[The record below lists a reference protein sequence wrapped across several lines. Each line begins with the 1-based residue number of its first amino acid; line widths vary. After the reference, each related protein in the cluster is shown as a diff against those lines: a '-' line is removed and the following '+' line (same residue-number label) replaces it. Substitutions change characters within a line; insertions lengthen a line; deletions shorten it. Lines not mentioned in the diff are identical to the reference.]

1 MFKAAK
7 VQKLFIQ
14 FSMNWVLEKKKKLV
28 FPLQNNTL
36 QYIASIQDVRV
47 KKKSL
52 MWQAK

>member
-1 MFKAAK
+1 
-7 VQKLFIQ
+7 
-14 FSMNWVLEKKKKLV
+14 MNSVISSSEKRV

>member
-14 FSMNWVLEKKKKLV
+14 FCMNRVLEKKKLV

>member
-7 VQKLFIQ
+7 YKIIYPIFYESS
-14 FSMNWVLEKKKKLV
+14 FRKKRV

-36 QYIASIQDVRV
+36 QYIASIQDIRV